1 MRLRNI
7 GDRRSKKNLV
17 LVPPRK
23 RINHVFECCAL
34 CSLLGGNGIVYLFSD
49 IFRERN
55 VQPLIMVLLF
65 ALFCTIVEIYFW
77 FKL

>member
-23 RINHVFECCAL
+23 RTNHVFECSAP
-34 CSLLGGNGIVYLFSD
+34 CSLLGKGMELRIG
-49 IFRERN
+49 
-55 VQPLIMVLLF
+55 LLQ
-65 ALFCTIVEIYFW
+65 
-77 FKL
+77 

>member
-7 GDRRSKKNLV
+7 GERRSKKNLV

-34 CSLLGGNGIVYLFSD
+34 CSLLGRGECICTIFLFSKKKCNHTS
-49 IFRERN
+49 FCC
-55 VQPLIMVLLF
+55 LHC
-65 ALFCTIVEIYFW
+65 FCTIVKIYF
-77 FKL
+77 